1 MENIP
6 KDTISHVND
15 SIQADN
21 LIKKCLLKNVDKLCN
36 DKAKLAFWYEKNLQS
51 CGKSLQK
58 RSSILSKYASALFVQ
73 QSELSNAIIRLKRS
87 RIKYRND
94 GKKLHLINININ
106 ICSDV
111 LKGVKI
117 SLENIKNELESISK
131 KVEDKKLRRGKDER
145 ADHSMITGVKKFF
158 QKLAKNIFKR

>member
-1 MENIP
+1 MESIP
-6 KDTISHVND
+6 KDSFLHVKD
-15 SIQADN
+15 STQADT
-21 LIKKCLLKNVDKLCN
+21 LIKKCLLKNVNKLCN
-36 DKAKLAFWYEKNLQS
+36 DAAKLTFLYEKNLRS

-58 RSSILSKYASALFVQ
+58 RSSILSKYASALFVK
-73 QSELSNAIIRLKRS
+73 QSELNNAISQLK
-87 RIKYRND
+87 KNKTKHRND
-94 GKKLHLINININ
+94 DKKLRLINININ

-117 SLENIKNELESISK
+117 SLENIKSELESISK

-145 ADHSMITGVKKFF
+145 TELNIIMGVKKFC

>member
-1 MENIP
+1 MESIP
-6 KDTISHVND
+6 KDTLSHVND

-36 DKAKLAFWYEKNLQS
+36 DAAKLSSLYEKNLQS

-58 RSSILSKYASALFVQ
+58 RSSILSKYASALFVK
-73 QSELSNAIIRLKRS
+73 QSELGNAILQLKRS
-87 RIKYRND
+87 GIKYRNND
-94 GKKLHLINININ
+94 KKLHLINININ

-117 SLENIKNELESISK
+117 SLENIKSELESISK

-145 ADHSMITGVKKFF
+145 TELNIIMGVKKFC

>member
-1 MENIP
+1 MESIS
-6 KDTISHVND
+6 KDSFSHVND
-15 SIQADN
+15 STQADT

-36 DKAKLAFWYEKNLQS
+36 NAAKLSSFHEKNLQS
-51 CGKSLQK
+51 CGKSLREK
-58 RSSILSKYASALFVQ
+58 SLVLTKYASALFVK
-73 QSELSNAIIRLKRS
+73 QSELGNAILQLKRS
-87 RIKYRND
+87 GIKYRNND
-94 GKKLHLINININ
+94 KKLHLINININ

-145 ADHSMITGVKKFF
+145 TDHSMITGVKKFF

>member
-1 MENIP
+1 MESIL
-6 KDTISHVND
+6 KDSFSHVND
-15 SIQADN
+15 SIQSDT

-36 DKAKLAFWYEKNLQS
+36 DAAKLSSLYEKNLQS

-58 RSSILSKYASALFVQ
+58 RSSILSKYASALFVK
-73 QSELSNAIIRLKRS
+73 QSELGNAILQLKKNK
-87 RIKYRND
+87 IKHRND

-106 ICSDV
+106 TCRDV

-117 SLENIKNELESISK
+117 SLENIKSELESMLK
-131 KVEDKKLRRGKDER
+131 KVEYKKLAKGKDER
-145 ADHSMITGVKKFF
+145 TELNIIMGVKKFC

>member
-1 MENIP
+1 MESIP
-6 KDTISHVND
+6 KDSISYVND
-15 SIQADN
+15 SIQSDT

-36 DKAKLAFWYEKNLQS
+36 DAAKLSSLYEKNLQS

-58 RSSILSKYASALFVQ
+58 RSSILSKYASALFVK
-73 QSELSNAIIRLKRS
+73 QSELSNAISQLKKNK
-87 RIKYRND
+87 IKYRND
-94 GKKLHLINININ
+94 DKKSSLININIHT
-106 ICSDV
+106 CRDV

-145 ADHSMITGVKKFF
+145 TDHSMITGVKNFF

>member
-1 MENIP
+1 MESIL
-6 KDTISHVND
+6 KDSFSHVND
-15 SIQADN
+15 SIQSDI

-36 DKAKLAFWYEKNLQS
+36 NAAKLTSLYEKNLQS

-58 RSSILSKYASALFVQ
+58 RSSILSKYASALFVK
-73 QSELSNAIIRLKRS
+73 QSELGNAILQLKKNK
-87 RIKYRND
+87 IKHRND

-145 ADHSMITGVKKFF
+145 TDHSMITGVKKFF
-158 QKLAKNIFKR
+158 SKTCQKHF